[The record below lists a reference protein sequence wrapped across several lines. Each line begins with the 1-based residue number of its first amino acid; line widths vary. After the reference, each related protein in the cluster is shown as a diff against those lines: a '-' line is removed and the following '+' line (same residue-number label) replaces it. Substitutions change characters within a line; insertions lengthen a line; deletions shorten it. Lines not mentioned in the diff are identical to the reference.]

1 MLNKEKIKL
10 MTKLAAYEQGEGK
23 EYIPISRYRR
33 KDYVVVQMI
42 KTFFCST
49 IAFAILFFL
58 NILYKADTWLST
70 LYQMDYQEYVFE
82 ILAYYVVFAAVYQVI
97 AWRIYGQRY
106 QRGQK
111 NLKQYH
117 SGLRKVEKLYE
128 REEKMLSPDE

>member
-1 MLNKEKIKL
+1 MLDKDRIKL

-49 IAFAILFFL
+49 IAFVILFFL
-58 NILYKADTWLST
+58 NILYKAETWLDT

-82 ILAYYVVFAAVYQVI
+82 ILVYYVIFVAIYQVI
-97 AWRIYGQRY
+97 AWLIYGKRY
-106 QRGQK
+106 QKGQK
-111 NLKQYH
+111 NLKQYQ
-117 SGLRKVEKLYE
+117 SGLKKVEKLYE
-128 REEKMLSPDE
+128 REEKQLSPEE